1 MARGKAKNEEVKQN
15 TLEKFHNDIDYQ
27 RHREVEAAL
36 KANPTLI
43 NESVTTLFFPP
54 PLLLTQIQ
62 PLYSPLYST
71 KYSIFFLFHLFCRWK
86 F

>member
-43 NESVTTLFFPP
+43 NESVTTLFFPHF
-54 PLLLTQIQ
+54 
-62 PLYSPLYST
+62 YSHKSNRCIHLFYVAQ
-71 KYSIFFLFHLFCRWK
+71 SILFFFLFHLFSCWK